1 MHKGSAYV
9 KATRIK
15 INSAAIEEIG
25 RLHMKG
31 FSMLAKI
38 FLDCGRSSTGERIK
52 FFQQLRSYVLAG
64 RSLPASV
71 SLTRNN
77 REAAAAEFKQSAIVL
92 FSREEEEQQGEQADI
107 DIRTKLLRLGWEQLG
122 ARDYDTFCKSCKAVG
137 IESRISRSADTGK
150 SFASQLPPE
159 WIALLRED
167 NPTRYYD
174 GLTGWRGRVPRLP
187 TYSVK
192 RLAPEDLR
200 LLKRCAKLIVQD
212 GDTAQ
217 EAVITDW
224 LLLRTLRMGRGA
236 GYIHNELCTYMEQ
249 SRQTAAPGADANS
262 YISTFESDGTASA
275 VSGDARMVE
284 RYSETSSQ
292 GTSAQMIF

>member
-1 MHKGSAYV
+1 MKPSAI
-9 KATRIK
+9 AR
-15 INSAAIEEIG
+15 SP
-25 RLHMKG
+25 
-31 FSMLAKI
+31 
-38 FLDCGRSSTGERIK
+38 CRSSFRADTGLCRNSPTPNLSNCPSFTGFKPENHRK
-52 FFQQLRSYVLAG
+52 VKRWDVKKVAAG
-64 RSLPASV
+64 RSIL
-71 SLTRNN
+71 
-77 REAAAAEFKQSAIVL
+77 
-92 FSREEEEQQGEQADI
+92 
-107 DIRTKLLRLGWEQLG
+107 
-122 ARDYDTFCKSCKAVG
+122 
-137 IESRISRSADTGK
+137 K